1 MKNFN
6 FSLALA
12 LYIFIV
18 FSAFTSTRDFAAAAA
33 AALAASPLIWLAL
46 FFIGRGAPRFDT
58 SRTPTQA
65 PISHF
70 VALLCSALLFAMV
83 WKMRTGT
90 YFGSAMQMFGNYR
103 VGWSLAMALQ
113 TLGLSVAICASAL
126 TIWTGYRFNDAPGGR
141 AARAFFAGSPEI
153 VRLLIFVYIVL
164 AAWAIGV
171 CAVAVAYKSAS
182 YSFEFLIMITGRAM
196 IPAMGCILVALLRLK
211 FMGIAV
217 IAAAAAVFHLV
228 SINIDGGSA
237 AVFVAAAAGAA
248 AVLFAA
254 RYFHRAGGSDG
265 ATPVVA
271 AEPVSGS
278 QSSPESGETIE

>member
-18 FSAFTSTRDFAAAAA
+18 FSAFTSTRNFAAAAV

-46 FFIGRGAPRFDT
+46 FFIGRGTPRFEP
-58 SRTPTQA
+58 SRIATQA
-65 PISHF
+65 PLSHF
-70 VALLCSALLFAMV
+70 VALLCSALIFAIV

-90 YFGSAMQMFGNYR
+90 HFGSAMQMFGNYR
-103 VGWSLAMALQ
+103 VGWTLSLAIQ

-153 VRLLIFVYIVL
+153 ARLLIYAYIILTV
-164 AAWAIGV
+164 WAIGV
-171 CAVAVAYKSAS
+171 CAIAVAYKSTE
-182 YSFEFLIMITGRAM
+182 YPFEFLIMITGRAM
-196 IPAMGCILVALLRLK
+196 VPAIIAIVAALLRVKL
-211 FMGIAV
+211 MGIAV
-217 IAAAAAVFHLV
+217 IAAAGAVFHLV

-237 AVFVAAAAGAA
+237 AVFVAASAGAA
-248 AVLFAA
+248 AVFFAA
-254 RYFHRAGGSDG
+254 RYFMKSGDADG
-265 ATPVVA
+265 KDLAVA
-271 AEPVSGS
+271 VEPGSGS
-278 QSSPESGETIE
+278 QSSPESGEIIE